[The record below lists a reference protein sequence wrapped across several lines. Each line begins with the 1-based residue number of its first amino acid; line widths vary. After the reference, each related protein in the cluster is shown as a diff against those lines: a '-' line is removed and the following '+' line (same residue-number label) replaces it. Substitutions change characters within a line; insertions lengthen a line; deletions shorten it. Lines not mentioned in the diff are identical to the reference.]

1 MPEEA
6 AGLKDLVS
14 FAVNLYPGDGGRRI
28 QTIFDDPVFRDKF
41 DMTETAEHAQLVV
54 WKLPI

>member
-14 FAVNLYPGDGGRRI
+14 FAVNLYPGDGRLI
-28 QTIFDDPVFRDKF
+28 QTIFDDQVFRDEF
-41 DMTETAEHAQLVV
+41 DMTDTVEHAQLVV
-54 WKLPI
+54 RKLPI